1 MTQYN
6 SLNVKL
12 FNSQLNELKLGIK
25 NGTEITFNLSSNE
38 ITGSNNM
45 INFPDK
51 LLLTD
56 RPVSKFHKAFTNN
69 SLTNIKL
76 SKTRLS
82 MMVQLVGFL
91 GKPLGQL
98 LKPVLPLMKNV
109 LKTLAK
115 NILVSLRLTTAASAA
130 DTGIHKKILG
140 SGMKRL
146 IISNRKIEDT

>member
-1 MTQYN
+1 
-6 SLNVKL
+6 
-12 FNSQLNELKLGIK
+12 
-25 NGTEITFNLSSNE
+25 
-38 ITGSNNM
+38 M

-56 RPVSKFHKAFTNN
+56 RQVSKFYKAFTNN

-76 SKTRLS
+76 SKTRLP

-98 LKPVLPLMKNV
+98 LKPGLPLMKNV

-115 NILVSLRLTTAASAA
+115 NILISLRLTTAASAA
-130 DTGIHKKILG
+130 DTRIHEKILG